1 MMTSYKPSLTIW
13 VIVLDIFYNALQG
26 DYWLN
31 KDDDICL
38 LIDHKR
44 VSEWTIESGFTQ
56 TILYQNNSHVKRLYT
71 ALINLPLILDFI
83 YRISPQASTKS

>member
-44 VSEWTIESGFTQ
+44 VSE
-56 TILYQNNSHVKRLYT
+56 
-71 ALINLPLILDFI
+71 
-83 YRISPQASTKS
+83 